1 MKKRLFLHIGS
12 HKTATSFL
20 QGSLA
25 NSGAALEEMGLLY
38 PAAGRAHGAHFPLVW
53 ELRDRQMQDRGIEEM
68 PAWSAVL
75 AEIDAAPQEMAVISA
90 EGLGWSLDPSRLEVL
105 AGRYEVG
112 VIFYLR
118 SPDAHLESFYNQV
131 VKDFATRE
139 DRTLERYV
147 AEEPL
152 GFLDT
157 TKILA
162 PWAEMF
168 GKAAIRLRLFDRAFL
183 PDGILADFLR
193 AMGFSTWPAF
203 NGPGEGVAQK
213 VSLPPDALEFLRLT
227 NPWLTEAKGHHD
239 FVNRLGRLAQARPEE
254 FQATRGGLLSPRAR
268 QTIRARFRQSQT
280 QAVQAYLG
288 LSRSP
293 YLPAEAPDVPGWDER
308 LPEADA
314 KIMAKVAAMIRGIL

>member
-1 MKKRLFLHIGS
+1 MTKRLFLHIGS

-25 NSGAALEEMGLLY
+25 NSGAALERMGLLY

-53 ELRDRQMQDRGIEEM
+53 ELRDREMQGRSIEEM
-68 PAWSAVL
+68 PGWSAVL
-75 AEIDAAPQEMAVISA
+75 EEIDASPHEVAVISA
-90 EGLGWSLDPSRLEVL
+90 EGLGWSLDPSRLAVL

-139 DRTLERYV
+139 ARTLERYV

-152 GFLDT
+152 AFLDT
-157 TKILA
+157 LKILA

-168 GKAAIRLRLFDRAFL
+168 GKAAIKLRLFDKAFL
-183 PDGILADFLR
+183 PDGIMADFLR
-193 AMGFSTWPAF
+193 TLGFTSWPEMS
-203 NGPGEGVAQK
+203 GPGEGVAQK

-268 QTIRARFRQSQT
+268 QTIRARFRPSQS
-280 QAVQAYLG
+280 QAVQAYAG

-293 YLPAEAPDVPGWDER
+293 YVPAEAPDVPGWEDR

-314 KIMAKVAAMIRGIL
+314 KVMAKVAALIRGIM